1 MDLKRSI
8 QGFVGFYNPCCSNM
22 RRWCSVG
29 TMRMGYK
36 LDHLLRQ
43 NGNWKKPSTTSTT
56 NSKIP
61 KLPKFMKS
69 PFKKKK
75 LSKNTRYTTKKQ
87 RSPVTVLLD
96 FFVHLPQLGVIP
108 NTPAPRLE
116 GTTCR
121 KVDVTGGEGSAG
133 CFQTLI
139 FWNPKNEKLSVLP
152 GKIKKTVLMNFDSK
166 SQNIKKKNMVVPMN
180 KWI

>member
-1 MDLKRSI
+1 
-8 QGFVGFYNPCCSNM
+8 M

-29 TMRMGYK
+29 TVRMGYK

-69 PFKKKK
+69 PFKKNNFQKTPPTQQ
-75 LSKNTRYTTKKQ
+75 KNK

-96 FFVHLPQLGVIP
+96 FFVHLPSSVWFPIS
-108 NTPAPRLE
+108 PAPRLE

-121 KVDVTGGEGSAG
+121 KVGHVTGGEGSRR

-139 FWNPKNEKLSVLP
+139 FWNPKKRKGWVLLTSKIRNMFLP

-166 SQNIKKKNMVVPMN
+166 SQNIKKN
-180 KWI
+180 KRGCSNE